1 MCLNHPFS
9 TYKKCSRKCVL
20 FLIYIFFLLFL
31 QAKHLCLELARS
43 VIMERRPLPLVFRA
57 IDVLVKSFA
66 YSLKTGS
73 YTKGGKLEKTPD
85 SSVPEKSEAGK
96 SVKNESASGFESR
109 TAHDS
114 GFSTSD
120 SEDNSSSIKKAKAK
134 SHTISSS
141 GGNTEEASRIGDQ
154 LVNQPLNVNIS
165 EQQESQ
171 VTSAAI
177 SPDELY
183 SFVFASVEEEMIADA
198 SYLFAIIVE
207 FIRR

>member
-1 MCLNHPFS
+1 MCLDLVHS
-9 TYKKCSRKCVL
+9 
-20 FLIYIFFLLFL
+20 II
-31 QAKHLCLELARS
+31 
-43 VIMERRPLPLVFRA
+43 IERRPLPMVFRA
-57 IDVLVKSFA
+57 IDVLVNSFA

-73 YTKGGKLEKTPD
+73 YLKGGNSEKPAV
-85 SSVPEKSEAGK
+85 SGVPQNGVGTGTSETARG
-96 SVKNESASGFESR
+96 VDSR
-109 TAHDS
+109 TVQNS

-120 SEDNSSSIKKAKAK
+120 SEDNANFRKAK
-134 SHTISSS
+134 SNFLDGNSSS
-141 GGNTEEASRIGDQ
+141 GNIDGENSVGSEASRIREHS
-154 LVNQPLNVNIS
+154 VNQPLNANVS

-177 SPDELY
+177 PPDEVY